1 MSHKSSIEY
10 ILQDSKKNKILIYA
24 EGFTNLKDTYL
35 YLDQKIK
42 DRIVLVDYQKADY
55 VIDNRMRR
63 VRANNNIRE
72 NNNFELIYDLK
83 ISGQII
89 TSIFK
94 KIE

>member
-1 MSHKSSIEY
+1 M
-10 ILQDSKKNKILIYA
+10 IYA

-35 YLDQKIK
+35 YLDNKNK
-42 DRIVLVDYQKADY
+42 ERVVLVDYQNADY

-72 NNNFELIYDLK
+72 NNNFKLIYDL
-83 ISGQII
+83 IVSDQIV
-89 TSIFK
+89 TSIYK